1 MIKSIWYFTKI
12 AFLIL
17 IAVVILLFI
26 IFNNEKIILNL
37 YPLSYKLELRLFVL
51 VTLCLIVGFTL
62 GLIVSAKDI
71 LKTNINTIREVREL
85 KKELNE
91 AEKQSQTKEKGSK

>member
-17 IAVVILLFI
+17 IAVIILLFI

-71 LKTNINTIREVREL
+71 LKTNIDTIREVREL
-85 KKELNE
+85 KKELSE
-91 AEKQSQTKEKGSK
+91 AEKQTQTKQKGK